1 LAALIG
7 RPHIVLRD
15 TNRADAKPYAALYRE
30 FRARFRIPADLVAE
44 IYDRD
49 PYLRH
54 FYTDEEI
61 AAFKAKW
68 TAPQPREARP
78 LQ

>member
-1 LAALIG
+1 
-7 RPHIVLRD
+7 LRD